1 MKISSLKYVNFKH
14 RYLFFGKLRKCPSK
28 HKIIYALHKIFLL
41 LLIALLYDVKVPA
54 KTYHNIESK
63 TGVHHE
69 LFMRECFASTET
81 TRTSCLKE
89 QYSLYVLSKLK
100 YSKHCWYLQYI
111 LLLSGDI
118 NLHPGPVQYPCL
130 VCSKAVR
137 KRVFCCDKCG
147 LWVQSQKMLH
157 PFKKY

>member
-1 MKISSLKYVNFKH
+1 MVLLPLLSVILVTIGHWFAKISSLKYVNFKH

-54 KTYHNIESK
+54 KTYHNTESK
-63 TGVHHE
+63 TRVHHE

-89 QYSLYVLSKLK
+89 QYSLCMCYQNLNTQNIAGTCNIY
-100 YSKHCWYLQYI
+100 YSYQVTLIYI
-111 LLLSGDI
+111 
-118 NLHPGPVQYPCL
+118 
-130 VCSKAVR
+130 R
-137 KRVFCCDKCG
+137 
-147 LWVQSQKMLH
+147 VQSNIRV
-157 PFKKY
+157 